1 MPVIILKGQKREYMF
16 SVVEADY
23 ENMPEWGGIYMAV
36 NADRNGIHI
45 KNCVAMGSCNSF
57 KEYAHKIK
65 EFIRGKQVSHI
76 YLLPEFQKQFRQ
88 FAIEDLMSTDA
99 FKDIYLQMLDD
110 QMNSYG
116 INMKDVDEPKKKD
129 QGTS

>member
-23 ENMPEWGGIYMAV
+23 QNMPEWGGIYMAV
-36 NADRNGIHI
+36 NADRNGLHI

-65 EFIRGKQVSHI
+65 DFIRGKQVSHI

-99 FKDIYLQMLDD
+99 FSDIYLQMLDD
-110 QMNSYG
+110 QMKSLNANIS
-116 INMKDVDEPKKKD
+116 EPEAPEKKD
-129 QGTS
+129 QATS